1 MWSHAP
7 RISTLNGWES
17 LCKLG
22 PLEET
27 ALSPGM
33 ELFYWENSEHVVWLY
48 TEIVIK
54 GDSLLLDTYWC
65 CWFSILARS
74 LCPFGSMKGRLW
86 WRCRPFHCKLSP
98 GSGKSFV
105 LNRVDSHSARWCRD
119 CGVSHW
125 STENQ
130 LAISC
135 IQQVSPLE
143 DTRAGTALFLL
154 SVLRVLAVNHS

>member
-1 MWSHAP
+1 MVEKVCVNW
-7 RISTLNGWES
+7 
-17 LCKLG
+17 G

-54 GDSLLLDTYWC
+54 GDSLLLDTYCC

-74 LCPFGSMKGRLW
+74 LCPFWSVEGRLW
-86 WRCRPFHCKLSP
+86 WRCRPFHCKLRP
-98 GSGKSFV
+98 GPVKSFV

-119 CGVSHW
+119 CGVSHR

-130 LAISC
+130 LTLVAFSQQETNLTFRGYQSRYSVISIVC
-135 IQQVSPLE
+135 IKS
-143 DTRAGTALFLL
+143 A
-154 SVLRVLAVNHS
+154 SY